1 MVMDNIQFLN
11 SENLYQSFISGAR
24 EVIKNKNSLNDINVF
39 PVSDRDTGTNLAST
53 MNFIIEESKID
64 KTAKRTMSS
73 IADAALAGARGN
85 SGIIMAQ
92 YINGMFMSLNDDEE
106 ITISGFAE
114 SIKNA
119 FPHAYNSISEPVEGT
134 MITVI
139 RDWAQAVYNKKD
151 TSIDFYE
158 LLGQPLE
165 IALKSLEETTSKLK
179 VLQKSKV
186 VDSGAK
192 GFVHFIEG
200 FTEFIKTGKVGEAI
214 EIVEEIHSFHDLD
227 HRDGN
232 IDHRYCTEAMITDK
246 NIDLKLIKE
255 VLKEQGDSLIVA
267 GNNNK
272 ARVHIHTNTPEKVLQ
287 ILRGK
292 GNIIQQKVD
301 DMKRQ
306 YEAAFD
312 RNYKIALVT
321 DSIADLPKEIM
332 DKYQIHLLPLNLVME
347 GTSYLDKMTMTP
359 EIFYNILD
367 TLEEYPSSAQP
378 SPKVIEHLYSSLLE
392 NYDEILVITVAKE
405 QSGTNNLFQKAAEK
419 MIRAGKRIEVIDS
432 KQNSGAEGL
441 LVMKAAELIHSGASL
456 DNIIKEIENLRSKT
470 QILVSVNTLKYMVRS
485 GRLSKVGGVVGKIIN
500 LKPVVSLDEKGAG
513 SIADMAFSLKSNTKK
528 IMNRM
533 VEFNNK
539 NKITR
544 YSIVHAN
551 DPIRAEEYRKKCIQ
565 LLNLEPE
572 YIMNISTI
580 VGMSAGVGSVAVAY
594 MSEGDENN
602 G

>member
-1 MVMDNIQFLN
+1 MEYIQCLN
-11 SENLYQSFISGAR
+11 GENLYQSFVSGAR
-24 EVIKNKNSLNDINVF
+24 QVIKNKNELNDINVF
-39 PVSDRDTGTNLAST
+39 PVADKDTGTNLAST
-53 MNFIIEESKID
+53 MNFIIEESKIG
-64 KTAKRTMSS
+64 KSAKNTLNS

-92 YINGMFMSLNDDEE
+92 YINGMFMSLKDEE
-106 ITISGFAE
+106 EISISGFAE
-114 SIKNA
+114 SIQNA

-134 MITVI
+134 MITII
-139 RDWAQAVYNKKD
+139 REWAQAVYNLKD
-151 TSIDFYE
+151 SSVDFYE

-165 IALKSLEETTSKLK
+165 VAFKSLEETTSQLK
-179 VLQKSKV
+179 VLHRSKV

-200 FTEFIKTGKVGEAI
+200 FTEFIKTGKVAEVS
-214 EIVEEIHSFHDLD
+214 EIVEEIHSFHEID

-232 IDHRYCTEAMITDK
+232 IEHRYCTEAMFTGE
-246 NIDLKLIKE
+246 NIDLKMIKE
-255 VLKEQGDSLIVA
+255 KLKDQGDSLIVA
-267 GNNNK
+267 GNNTK
-272 ARVHIHTNTPEKVLQ
+272 ARIHVHTNTPEKIFQ
-287 ILRGK
+287 ILRQE

-306 YEAAFD
+306 YQAAFD
-312 RNYKIALVT
+312 RKYNIALVT
-321 DSIADLPKEIM
+321 DSIADLPEEIM

-347 GTSYLDKMTMTP
+347 GTSYLDKRTMTA
-359 EIFYNILD
+359 EIFYDILD
-367 TLEEYPSSAQP
+367 DLEEYPSSAQP

-392 NYDEILVITVAKE
+392 NYDEILVISVAKE
-405 QSGTNNLFQKAAEK
+405 QSGTNNLFQQAAKK
-419 MIRAGKRIEVIDS
+419 MARSGKRIQVIDS

-441 LVMKAAELIHSGASL
+441 LVMKAAEMIHNGESF
-456 DNIIKEIENLRSKT
+456 DNIIQEIEFLRDRT

-485 GRLSKVGGVVGKIIN
+485 GRLSKAGGVLGKLIN

-513 SIADMAFSLKSNTKK
+513 SIADMAFSINSNTKK

-533 VEFNNK
+533 ERYNEN

-544 YSIVHAN
+544 YAIVHAN
-551 DPIRAEEYRKKCIQ
+551 NPVRAEEYRRKCVEI
-565 LLNLEPE
+565 LKCEPE

-580 VGMSAGVGSVAVAY
+580 VGISAGVGSVAVAY
-594 MSEGDENN
+594 MSERGVNN

>member
-1 MVMDNIQFLN
+1 MEYIQCLN
-11 SENLYQSFISGAR
+11 GENLYQSFVSGAR
-24 EVIKNKNSLNDINVF
+24 QVIKNKNELNDINVF
-39 PVSDRDTGTNLAST
+39 PVADKDTGTNLAST
-53 MNFIIEESKID
+53 MNFIIEESKIG
-64 KTAKRTMSS
+64 KSAKNTLNS

-92 YINGMFMSLNDDEE
+92 YINGMFMSLKDEE
-106 ITISGFAE
+106 EISISGFAE
-114 SIKNA
+114 SIQNA

-134 MITVI
+134 MITII
-139 RDWAQAVYNKKD
+139 REWAQAVYNLKD
-151 TSIDFYE
+151 SSVDFYE

-165 IALKSLEETTSKLK
+165 VAFKSLEETTSQLK
-179 VLQKSKV
+179 VLQRSKV

-200 FTEFIKTGKVGEAI
+200 FTEFIKTGKVAEVS
-214 EIVEEIHSFHDLD
+214 EIVEEIHSFHEID

-232 IDHRYCTEAMITDK
+232 IEHRYCTEAMFTGE
-246 NIDLKLIKE
+246 NIDLKMIKE
-255 VLKEQGDSLIVA
+255 KLKDQGDSLIVA
-267 GNNNK
+267 GNNTK
-272 ARVHIHTNTPEKVLQ
+272 ARIHVHTNTPEKIFQ
-287 ILRGK
+287 ILRQE

-306 YEAAFD
+306 YQAAFD
-312 RNYKIALVT
+312 RKYNIALVT
-321 DSIADLPKEIM
+321 DSIADLPEEIM

-347 GTSYLDKMTMTP
+347 GTSYLDKRTMTA
-359 EIFYNILD
+359 EIFYDILD
-367 TLEEYPSSAQP
+367 DLEEYPSSAQP

-392 NYDEILVITVAKE
+392 NYDEILVISVAKE
-405 QSGTNNLFQKAAEK
+405 QSGTNNLFQQAAKK
-419 MIRAGKRIEVIDS
+419 MARSGKRIQVIDS

-441 LVMKAAELIHSGASL
+441 LVMKAAEMIHNGESF
-456 DNIIKEIENLRSKT
+456 DNIIQEIEFLRDRT

-485 GRLSKVGGVVGKIIN
+485 GRLSKAGGVLGKLIN

-513 SIADMAFSLKSNTKK
+513 SIADMAFSINSNTKK

-533 VEFNNK
+533 KRYNEN

-544 YSIVHAN
+544 YAIVHAN
-551 DPIRAEEYRKKCIQ
+551 NPVRAEEYRRKCVEI
-565 LLNLEPE
+565 LKCEPE

-580 VGMSAGVGSVAVAY
+580 VGISAGVGSVAVAY
-594 MSEGDENN
+594 MSERGVNN

>member
-1 MVMDNIQFLN
+1 MEYIQCLN
-11 SENLYQSFISGAR
+11 GENLYQSFVSGAR
-24 EVIKNKNSLNDINVF
+24 QVIKNKNELNDINVF
-39 PVSDRDTGTNLAST
+39 PVADKDTGTNLAST
-53 MNFIIEESKID
+53 MNFIIEESKIG
-64 KTAKRTMSS
+64 KSAKNTLNS

-92 YINGMFMSLNDDEE
+92 YINGMFMSLKDEE
-106 ITISGFAE
+106 EISISGFAE
-114 SIKNA
+114 SIQNA

-134 MITVI
+134 MITII
-139 RDWAQAVYNKKD
+139 REWAQAVYNLKD
-151 TSIDFYE
+151 SSVDFYE

-165 IALKSLEETTSKLK
+165 VAFKSLEETTSQLK
-179 VLQKSKV
+179 VLHRSKV

-200 FTEFIKTGKVGEAI
+200 FTEFIKTGKVAEVS
-214 EIVEEIHSFHDLD
+214 EIVEEIHSFHEID

-232 IDHRYCTEAMITDK
+232 IEHRYCTEAMFTGE
-246 NIDLKLIKE
+246 NIDLKMIKE
-255 VLKEQGDSLIVA
+255 KLKDQGDSLIVA
-267 GNNNK
+267 GNNTK
-272 ARVHIHTNTPEKVLQ
+272 ARIHVHTNTPEKIFQ
-287 ILRGK
+287 ILRQE

-306 YEAAFD
+306 YQAAFD
-312 RNYKIALVT
+312 RKYNIALVT
-321 DSIADLPKEIM
+321 DSIADLPEEIM

-347 GTSYLDKMTMTP
+347 GTSYLDKRTMTA
-359 EIFYNILD
+359 EIFYDILD
-367 TLEEYPSSAQP
+367 DLEEYPSSAQP

-392 NYDEILVITVAKE
+392 NYDEILVISVAKE
-405 QSGTNNLFQKAAEK
+405 QSGTNNLFQQAAKK
-419 MIRAGKRIEVIDS
+419 MARSGKRIQVIDS

-441 LVMKAAELIHSGASL
+441 LVMKAAEMIHNGESF
-456 DNIIKEIENLRSKT
+456 DNIIQEIEFLRDRT

-485 GRLSKVGGVVGKIIN
+485 GRLSKAGGVLGKLIN

-513 SIADMAFSLKSNTKK
+513 SIADMAFSINSNTKK

-533 VEFNNK
+533 KRYNEN

-544 YSIVHAN
+544 YAIVHAN
-551 DPIRAEEYRKKCIQ
+551 NPVRAEEYRRKCVEI
-565 LLNLEPE
+565 LKCEPE

-580 VGMSAGVGSVAVAY
+580 VGISAGVGSVAVAY
-594 MSEGDENN
+594 MSERGVNN